1 MFQILNFEKPIP
13 FMRYAKPGMIC
24 STLIMLLALFFLV
37 TRGLNWGL
45 DFTGGTSI
53 EVGFSRSVQLSEVRS
68 TLEQQQI
75 TGATLQHFGSSRDVL
90 VRLVPKSGAKVN
102 VEQLGA
108 EVLTA
113 AKQLDASAS
122 LKRVEFVGP
131 SVGDELATDG
141 ALAMLASMLC
151 ILLYVAFRFEWRL
164 ATGGILSLVHDVLI
178 TLGVFAYFQY
188 EFDLTVLAALMT
200 LVGYSLNDTIVVY
213 DRLRENFRKVR
224 TGDTPYILDLS
235 MTETLSRTII
245 TSGLTFVVVLA
256 LLLKG
261 GALIHGFA
269 VAMVVGV
276 AFGTYSSIYVA
287 SAFAMFLGVKREH
300 MLPVVVEKE
309 GEEQESMQ
317 P

>member
-1 MFQILNFEKPIP
+1 MFQILHFEKPIP
-13 FMRYAKPGMIC
+13 FMRFAKPGVVF
-24 STLIMLLALFFLV
+24 STLLMVISLFFLFD
-37 TRGLNWGL
+37 RGLNWGL
-45 DFTGGTSI
+45 DFTGGTTI
-53 EVGFSRSVQLSEVRS
+53 EVGFQQSVSLEKMHEV
-68 TLEQQQI
+68 LDEQKI
-75 TGATLQHFGSSRDVL
+75 EGATLQHFGSSRDVL
-90 VRLVPKSGAKVN
+90 VRLTPKEGVKVEQQGNEVLAAAKVID
-102 VEQLGA
+102 QGA
-108 EVLTA
+108 V
-113 AKQLDASAS
+113 

-141 ALAMLASMLC
+141 ALAMLASIIC
-151 ILLYVAFRFEWRL
+151 IMIYVAVRFEWRL
-164 ATGGILSLVHDVLI
+164 AMGGILSLVHDVVI

-200 LVGYSLNDTIVVY
+200 LVGYSLNDTIVVF

-224 TGDTPYILDLS
+224 KGDTEYILDLS

-261 GALIHGFA
+261 GPLIHGFS
-269 VAMVVGV
+269 VAMVIGV

-287 SAFAMFLGVKREH
+287 SSFAMFLGVKREH
-300 MLPVVVEKE
+300 MLPTQVEKE
-309 GEEQESMQ
+309 GADQQEIL